1 MISSYLEIWK
11 RSVTGKKVEKA
22 VWDLEHI
29 VLAVKRLVSEYGL
42 TWDKKS
48 ALPQDSALIDR
59 LFLAGLE
66 LAVSEGIYCIT
77 TGRVIKF
84 SYDEITEAMHRMP
97 QRLPMGEGDDARLLF
112 SRMVEDKRPPLIW
125 AGSPFSSR
133 KFAVVNLSIAM
144 SLVFFGDKSRRIPL
158 SSKRSRISEKTAISR
173 SLGAVLSTLSGNL
186 IGLIYRNYL

>member
-59 LFLAGLE
+59 LFLAGL
-66 LAVSEGIYCIT
+66 
-77 TGRVIKF
+77 
-84 SYDEITEAMHRMP
+84 
-97 QRLPMGEGDDARLLF
+97 
-112 SRMVEDKRPPLIW
+112 
-125 AGSPFSSR
+125 
-133 KFAVVNLSIAM
+133 
-144 SLVFFGDKSRRIPL
+144 
-158 SSKRSRISEKTAISR
+158 
-173 SLGAVLSTLSGNL
+173 
-186 IGLIYRNYL
+186 